1 MGRGAAAVRGVLAA
15 RIMLGFGRDVK
26 VVSPPEV
33 RADHAAVAAA
43 VVAQY
48 TAGHTAGHTAGPAD
62 SNMRLDVG

>member
-1 MGRGAAAVRGVLAA
+1 MRLRFGAVLAA
-15 RIMLGFGRDVK
+15 RIMLGFGRDVE
-26 VVSPPEV
+26 VVSPPAV

-48 TAGHTAGHTAGPAD
+48 AAGHTADPAA